1 MDIREE
7 LKSAGVYP
15 TGPVSAWP
23 EERNKKLHSLMFG
36 DEPPRKIN
44 ASMGKMSKNLA
55 KTAGQ
60 AIRNGRVTKEIR
72 DERYDTCNSCEFF
85 VKETKRCS
93 ECGCYMEAKT
103 WVGGNPDGLC
113 PKKKWAR

>member
-23 EERNKKLHSLMFG
+23 EERNKALHSSMFG
-36 DEPPRKIN
+36 DKAPQKIN
-44 ASMGKMSKNLA
+44 ASVGKMASGLI

-60 AIRNGRVTKEIR
+60 ALKHGRVTKEIR
-72 DERYDTCNSCEFF
+72 EERYDTCKGCEFF

-93 ECGCYMEAKT
+93 ECGCYMEAKS
-103 WVGGNPDGLC
+103 WIGGNPNGLC
-113 PKKKWAR
+113 PKKKWVR